1 MCKIK
6 WDSQGGKD
14 IAGVSYLYL
23 IILKI
28 QEDSQG
34 GNDIFSWQ
42 GGNDTAEGWRR
53 LCLPRL
59 SKSKPAP
66 QVQQKNLY
74 YTILLSRD
82 KKYDMNK

>member
-14 IAGVSYLYL
+14 IAGVSYFYL

-53 LCLPRL
+53 LRLPRL

-74 YTILLSRD
+74 LSAILLSRD
-82 KKYDMNK
+82 MNK

>member
-6 WDSQGGKD
+6 WDSQGGND

-53 LCLPRL
+53 LHLP
-59 SKSKPAP
+59 
-66 QVQQKNLY
+66 
-74 YTILLSRD
+74 
-82 KKYDMNK
+82 

>member
-14 IAGVSYLYL
+14 IAGVSYFYL

-53 LCLPRL
+53 LRLPRL

-66 QVQQKNLY
+66 QVQQKTLY
-74 YTILLSRD
+74 LYAILLSRD
-82 KKYDMNK
+82 MNK